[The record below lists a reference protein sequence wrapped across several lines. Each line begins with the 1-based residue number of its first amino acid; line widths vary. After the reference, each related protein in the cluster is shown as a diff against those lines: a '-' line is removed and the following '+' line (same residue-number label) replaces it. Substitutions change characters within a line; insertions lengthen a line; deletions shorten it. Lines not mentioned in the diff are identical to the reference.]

1 MRNVF
6 SIQDDDDQGRGPAL
20 EDPRDEK
27 AEREEMEIRKKMME
41 MERTDPERWKL
52 KRKLRKMMRKKKKK
66 EPLTREDYRKRLQEL
81 LRSYENKPL
90 SFAERRIIEGM
101 KSKSL
106 I

>member
-6 SIQDDDDQGRGPAL
+6 SIQDDDDRGRGPAL

-27 AEREEMEIRKKMME
+27 
-41 MERTDPERWKL
+41 P
-52 KRKLRKMMRKKKKK
+52 KKKKK
-66 EPLTREDYRKRLQEL
+66 EPLTRKDYRKRLQEL
-81 LRSYENKPL
+81 LQSYENKPL

>member
-27 AEREEMEIRKKMME
+27 AEREEMEIRKKMIE
-41 MERTDPERWKL
+41 M
-52 KRKLRKMMRKKKKK
+52 KRKLKMMRKKKKKK

>member
-27 AEREEMEIRKKMME
+27 AEREEMEIRKKMIE
-41 MERTDPERWKL
+41 M
-52 KRKLRKMMRKKKKK
+52 KRKLKMMRKKK